1 MLKQGWSVIGV
12 SGVVMVTII
21 DKVLATCPLAA
32 VKVSSPSTNNTPKQ
46 LFCVSLREAVEP

>member
-21 DKVLATCPLAA
+21 DKVLATYPLAA

-46 LFCVSLREAVEP
+46 LF

>member
-46 LFCVSLREAVEP
+46 LF